1 MSTPDPNAVFNLTK
15 ASVLVVEQSQH
26 SLDVTSQMLK
36 GFGAGEI
43 VRGEALAEVEK
54 RVESRPFEL
63 IVIDPSIEDGR
74 GYHFLTALRR
84 SAGPNAYTPVIIV
97 SGHVRSADVA
107 RARDTGANYV
117 VTKPI
122 SPAVLLQRIL
132 YVGRDRRQFVQ
143 TPTYVGPDRRF
154 KFEGPPPGCEGRRS
168 TDLKAPI
175 GAAEEPNMS
184 EAELEAFFKPQR
196 VSL

>member
-1 MSTPDPNAVFNLTK
+1 MSTSDPNEVFNLTK

-36 GFGAGEI
+36 GFGVGEI
-43 VRGEALAEVEK
+43 VRGEALADAEK
-54 RVESRPFEL
+54 RVEARPFEL
-63 IVIDPSIEDGR
+63 IVIDPSIDEGR
-74 GYHFLTALRR
+74 GYDFLTSMRR
-84 SAGPNAYTPVIIV
+84 GAGPNAYTPVIIV
-97 SGHVRSADVA
+97 SGHVRSADVT

-122 SPAVLLQRIL
+122 SPTVLLQRIL
-132 YVGRDRRQFVQ
+132 FVGRDKRQFVQ

-175 GAAEEPNMS
+175 GQAEEPNMS
-184 EAELEAFFKPQR
+184 DAELEAFFKPQR